1 MSTVVAAPLTRH
13 RRLVGPHARAGR
25 AVLWAV
31 LLGALALSLA
41 PGLYM
46 VSLSFMDNPQL
57 FAGRVVPVPP
67 HPENYPRAWVAS
79 NIGRLYWNS
88 IYVSTVS
95 MVVTVAISALA
106 GYGLGRIR
114 FAGRGVVYGIVLVGL
129 TIPLQI
135 ALIPLFINLRTLGLI
150 NTPLALIGPY
160 TAFGLAFGIYIMKGF
175 FQGLPREL
183 EEAARLD
190 GAGEFRIFAWVMLP
204 LTRPPHRD
212 LRAAL
217 ERVLRQLPHPGGVAR
232 ALLRPRPRALLPVPA
247 AVHRGPDGRRREA
260 VRTRPPGGVP
270 QNSRRGAPSEL
281 RRGAR
286 ASPVWQNDD
295 EEIDTNAY
303 RQRSLHRR

>member
-1 MSTVVAAPLTRH
+1 MSTVVTASVTRP
-13 RRLVGPHARAGR
+13 RRLVGQRARVGQG
-25 AVLWAV
+25 VVWAV
-31 LLGALALSLA
+31 VLGALAVSLA

-57 FAGRVVPVPP
+57 FAGRVVPWPP

-88 IYVSTVS
+88 IYISTVS
-95 MVVTVAISALA
+95 MLVTVVISALA

-160 TAFGLAFGIYIMKGF
+160 TAFGLAFGTYVMKGF

-204 LTRPPHRD
+204 LTRPALATVAIFIFLQNWERVPLCAHLHHRGPVANASHRD

-217 ERVLRQLPHPGGVAR
+217 ERVLRQLPHPGGIAR
-232 ALLRPRPRALLPVPA
+232 ALLRPGPRALLPVPA
-247 AVHRGPDGRRREA
+247 GVH
-260 VRTRPPGGVP
+260 
-270 QNSRRGAPSEL
+270 
-281 RRGAR
+281 
-286 ASPVWQNDD
+286 
-295 EEIDTNAY
+295 
-303 RQRSLHRR
+303 

>member
-1 MSTVVAAPLTRH
+1 VSTVVVASVTRS
-13 RRLVGPHARAGR
+13 RRLVGRRARVGQGI
-25 AVLWAV
+25 VWAV

-46 VSLSFMDNPQL
+46 LSLSFMDNPQL
-57 FAGRVVPVPP
+57 FSGRVVPWPP

-114 FAGRGVVYGIVLVGL
+114 FAGRGLVYGIVLVGL

-135 ALIPLFINLRTLGLI
+135 ALIPLFMNLRMLGLI

-160 TAFGLAFGIYIMKGF
+160 TAFGLAFGTYIMKGF

-183 EEAARLD
+183 EDAARLD
-190 GAGEFRIFAWVMLP
+190 GAGELSIFAWVMLP
-204 LTRPPHRD
+204 LTRP
-212 LRAAL
+212 AL
-217 ERVLRQLPHPGGVAR
+217 ATVAIFIFLQNWNEFLFALTFVTEGRMRTLPTGIY
-232 ALLRPRPRALLPVPA
+232 ALLSSEFYGNYPILAASLVLFSLPVLVLYFLFQQQFIEGLTA
-247 AVHRGPDGRRREA
+247 
-260 VRTRPPGGVP
+260 
-270 QNSRRGAPSEL
+270 GAL
-281 RRGAR
+281 K
-286 ASPVWQNDD
+286 Q
-295 EEIDTNAY
+295 
-303 RQRSLHRR
+303 

>member
-1 MSTVVAAPLTRH
+1 VSTVAAASVTRS
-13 RRLVGPHARAGR
+13 RRLVGRRARVGQG
-25 AVLWAV
+25 VVWAV

-46 VSLSFMDNPQL
+46 LSLSFMDNPQL
-57 FAGRVVPVPP
+57 FSGRVVPWPP

-135 ALIPLFINLRTLGLI
+135 ALIPLFMNLRMLGLI

-160 TAFGLAFGIYIMKGF
+160 TAFGLAFGTYIMKGF

-183 EEAARLD
+183 EDAARLD
-190 GAGEFRIFAWVMLP
+190 GAGELSIFAWVMLP
-204 LTRPPHRD
+204 LTRP
-212 LRAAL
+212 AL
-217 ERVLRQLPHPGGVAR
+217 ATVAIFIFLQNWNEFLFALTFITEGRMRTLPTGIY
-232 ALLRPRPRALLPVPA
+232 ALLSSEFYGNYPILAASLVLFSLPVLVLYFLFQQQFIEGLTA
-247 AVHRGPDGRRREA
+247 
-260 VRTRPPGGVP
+260 
-270 QNSRRGAPSEL
+270 GAL
-281 RRGAR
+281 K
-286 ASPVWQNDD
+286 Q
-295 EEIDTNAY
+295 
-303 RQRSLHRR
+303 

>member
-1 MSTVVAAPLTRH
+1 VSTLAETATVARS
-13 RRLVGPHARAGR
+13 RRLATPVRRAGR
-25 AVLWAV
+25 GAMWAV

-46 VSLSFMDNPQL
+46 LSLSFMDNPQL
-57 FAGRVVPVPP
+57 FAGRLVPWPL

-106 GYGLGRIR
+106 GYGLGRVR
-114 FAGRGVVYGIVLVGL
+114 FGGRGLVYGIVLVGL

-160 TAFGLAFGIYIMKGF
+160 TGFGLAFGTYIMKGF
-175 FQGLPREL
+175 FEGLPREL

-190 GAGEFRIFAWVMLP
+190 GAGEFRIFAQVMLP
-204 LTRPPHRD
+204 LTRP
-212 LRAAL
+212 AL
-217 ERVLRQLPHPGGVAR
+217 ATVAIFVFLQNWNEFLFALTFITEGRMRTLPTGIY
-232 ALLRPRPRALLPVPA
+232 ALLSSEFYGNYPILAASLVLFSVPVLALYFMFQQQFIEGLTA
-247 AVHRGPDGRRREA
+247 GAVKH
-260 VRTRPPGGVP
+260 
-270 QNSRRGAPSEL
+270 
-281 RRGAR
+281 
-286 ASPVWQNDD
+286 
-295 EEIDTNAY
+295 
-303 RQRSLHRR
+303 

>member
-1 MSTVVAAPLTRH
+1 VSTVVAASVTRP
-13 RRLVGPHARAGR
+13 RRLVGQRARVGQG
-25 AVLWAV
+25 VVWAV
-31 LLGALALSLA
+31 VLGALAVSLA

-57 FAGRVVPVPP
+57 FAGQIVAWPP

-88 IYVSTVS
+88 IYISTVS
-95 MVVTVAISALA
+95 MLVTVVISALA

-160 TAFGLAFGIYIMKGF
+160 TAFGLAFGTYIMKGF

-204 LTRPPHRD
+204 LTRP
-212 LRAAL
+212 AL
-217 ERVLRQLPHPGGVAR
+217 ATVAIFIFLQNWNEFLFALTFITEGRMRTLPTGIY
-232 ALLRPRPRALLPVPA
+232 ALLSSEFYGNYPILAASLVLFSVPVLVLYFLFQREFIEGLTAGALK
-247 AVHRGPDGRRREA
+247 
-260 VRTRPPGGVP
+260 
-270 QNSRRGAPSEL
+270 Q
-281 RRGAR
+281 
-286 ASPVWQNDD
+286 
-295 EEIDTNAY
+295 
-303 RQRSLHRR
+303 